1 MEHLQTL
8 FLALIQGLTEFLP
21 ISSSAHLILP
31 FQILGWQDQGLA
43 FDVAV
48 HLGSL
53 VAVVWFLRIEIF
65 DVIIGLWQSVR
76 ARKMNEHSHLG
87 LMLLLASLPILPIGY
102 MASEFVETELRA
114 VVVIATTTILFGVL
128 LGLADLRHDNDLDEF
143 SINWMHAI
151 LIGFAQCFALIPGT
165 SRSGVTMTAAL
176 FLGLSRSSAARFSFL
191 MSIPAIL
198 GAGTI
203 KTMDLLESTTV
214 VQWDSLLI
222 GTFVA
227 AVSAYVCIRLFTGY
241 INQIGFMPFVIYRLL
256 LGTGLLIL
264 VY

>member
-53 VAVVWFLRIEIF
+53 VAVMWFLRIEIF
-65 DVIIGLWQSVR
+65 DIVTGLWQSLR
-76 ARKMNEHSHLG
+76 TRKLNQHSHLG

-114 VVVIATTTILFGVL
+114 VLVIATTTILFGVL
-128 LGLADLRHDNDLDEF
+128 LGLADLMHDNDLDEF
-143 SINWMHAI
+143 SINWMQAI

-203 KTMDLLESTTV
+203 KTMDLVESTTI

-227 AVSAYVCIRLFTGY
+227 AVSAYLCIRLFTGY

>member
-1 MEHLQTL
+1 MEHIQTL

-53 VAVVWFLRIEIF
+53 VAVVWFLRLEIREI
-65 DVIIGLWQSVR
+65 IIGLWRSLHTR
-76 ARKMNEHSHLG
+76 HLNRHSRLG

-102 MASEFVETELRA
+102 MIKGFVETELRA
-114 VVVIATTTILFGVL
+114 VVVVAITTILFGIL
-128 LGLADLRHDNDLDEF
+128 LGLADKTKHNDLDEF
-143 SINWMHAI
+143 SINWMQA
-151 LIGFAQCFALIPGT
+151 LFVGFAQCLALIPGT
-165 SRSGVTMTAAL
+165 SRSGVTITAAL

-203 KTMDLLESTTV
+203 KSIDLIESTTAV
-214 VQWDSLLI
+214 HWGSLSL
-222 GTFVA
+222 GCFA
-227 AVSAYVCIRLFTGY
+227 AAISAYLCIRLFMGY

-256 LGTGLLIL
+256 LGAGLLML
-264 VY
+264 AL

>member
-1 MEHLQTL
+1 MEYIQTL

-53 VAVVWFLRIEIF
+53 VAVVWFLRLEILE
-65 DVIIGLWQSVR
+65 IITGLWQSLHT
-76 ARKMNEHSHLG
+76 RKLNRYSHLG

-102 MASEFVETELRA
+102 LSRGFVETELRA
-114 VVVIATTTILFGVL
+114 VVVIATTTILFGIL
-128 LGLADLRHDNDLDEF
+128 LGLADRTKDNDLDEF
-143 SINWMHAI
+143 SINWMPAL
-151 LIGFAQCFALIPGT
+151 LIGFAQCLALIPGT

-176 FLGLSRSSAARFSFL
+176 FLGLSRSNAARFSFL

-203 KTMDLLESTTV
+203 KTMDLIASTTS
-214 VQWDSLLI
+214 VQWDSLLL
-222 GTFVA
+222 GTFTA
-227 AVSAYVCIRLFTGY
+227 AISAYLCIRLFVGY

-264 VY
+264 VF

>member
-1 MEHLQTL
+1 LQTL

-53 VAVVWFLRIEIF
+53 AAVVWFLRRDIVDILS
-65 DVIIGLWQSVR
+65 GLWQSLR
-76 ARKMNEHSHLG
+76 TWKLNRHSRLG
-87 LMLLLASLPILPIGY
+87 LMLLLASLPILPVGY
-102 MASEFVETELRA
+102 LFKGTIETELRV

-128 LGLADLRHDNDLDEF
+128 LGLADRKQHNDLDEF

-176 FLGLSRSSAARFSFL
+176 FLGFSRSNAARFSFL

-198 GAGTI
+198 GASTI
-203 KTMDLLESTTV
+203 KAMDLIESTTV
-214 VQWDSLLI
+214 VQWDSLLL
-222 GTFVA
+222 GTFTA
-227 AVSAYVCIRLFTGY
+227 AVSAYLCLRLFIGY
-241 INQIGFMPFVIYRLL
+241 INQIGFLPFVVYRLL
-256 LGTGLLIL
+256 LGAGLLIL
-264 VY
+264 VYRV